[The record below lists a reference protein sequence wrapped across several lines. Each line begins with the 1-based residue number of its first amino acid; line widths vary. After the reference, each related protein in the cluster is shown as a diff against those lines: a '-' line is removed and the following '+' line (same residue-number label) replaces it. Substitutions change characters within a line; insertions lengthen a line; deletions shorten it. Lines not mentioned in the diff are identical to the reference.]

1 MAKIMEIPEAY
12 QQVLARYA
20 EAENT
25 TEETAFTNLMD
36 FIQLKDGAFTGV
48 RIAVEDPLSYLT
60 DPEGL
65 NARAVLQLYMDIFG
79 EDTIGA
85 MVRGYYNP
93 DRLDCVLLEIEY
105 DSEQPVWDLL
115 ELFHYKLPGMDILEN
130 GTLELMYV
138 HDGYGDMP
146 NKVRE
151 LSRTVFTEDFPD
163 DGFSKAGYYENAF
176 EEDEDFDDETD
187 FEEMDPEAYTEEDES
202 FEEDEK

>member
-1 MAKIMEIPEAY
+1 MAKNMEIPEAY

-48 RIAVEDPLSYLT
+48 QIAVEDPLSYLT

-65 NARAVLQLYMDIFG
+65 NAQAVLQLYMDIFG

-93 DRLDCVLLEIEY
+93 DRLDCVLLQIEY

-115 ELFHYKLPGMDILEN
+115 EMFHYKLPGMDITES
-130 GTLELMYV
+130 GALELMYV

-146 NKVRE
+146 AKA
-151 LSRTVFTEDFPD
+151 RTLFAEVFVEDTPE
-163 DGFSKAGYYENAF
+163 DGFFKAGYYENTF
-176 EEDEDFDDETD
+176 EEEEDFDDEMEFD
-187 FEEMDPEAYTEEDES
+187 DDEVEE
-202 FEEDEK
+202 

>member
-65 NARAVLQLYMDIFG
+65 NAQAVLQLYMDIFG

-115 ELFHYKLPGMDILEN
+115 ELFHYKLPGMDILAD

-138 HDGYGDMP
+138 HDGYGDTP
-146 NKVRE
+146 EQVRG
-151 LSRTVFTEDFPD
+151 LFRSVFTEELPD

-176 EEDEDFDDETD
+176 EEDEEFD
-187 FEEMDPEAYTEEDES
+187 EEMEEERL
-202 FEEDEK
+202 

>member
-65 NARAVLQLYMDIFG
+65 NAQAVLQLYMDIFG

-93 DRLDCVLLEIEY
+93 DRMDCVLLEIEY

-115 ELFHYKLPGMDILEN
+115 ELFHYKLPGMDILAD

-138 HDGYGDMP
+138 HDGYGDTP
-146 NKVRE
+146 EQVRG
-151 LSRTVFTEDFPD
+151 LFRSVFTEELPD

-176 EEDEDFDDETD
+176 EEDEEYD
-187 FEEMDPEAYTEEDES
+187 FEDEEPEAYTEE
-202 FEEDEK
+202 

>member
-20 EAENT
+20 ESENT

-48 RIAVEDPLSYLT
+48 QIAVENPLSYLT
-60 DPEGL
+60 DPEEL
-65 NARAVLQLYMDIFG
+65 NAQAVLQLYMDIFG

-115 ELFHYKLPGMDILEN
+115 EMFHYKLPGMDITES
-130 GTLELMYV
+130 GALELMYV

-146 NKVRE
+146 TKARALFAE
-151 LSRTVFTEDFPD
+151 VFTEDTPE
-163 DGFSKAGYYENAF
+163 DGFFKAGYYENTF
-176 EEDEDFDDETD
+176 EEEEDFDEEMEFEDEDL
-187 FEEMDPEAYTEEDES
+187 EAYTEE
-202 FEEDEK
+202 

>member
-48 RIAVEDPLSYLT
+48 RIAVENPLSYLT

-65 NARAVLQLYMDIFG
+65 NAQAVLQLYMDIFG

-115 ELFHYKLPGMDILEN
+115 EMFHYKLPGMDIPEN
-130 GTLELMYV
+130 GVLELMYV

-146 NKVRE
+146 TRARE
-151 LSRTVFTEDFPD
+151 LFHDVFTEELPD

-176 EEDEDFDDETD
+176 EEEEDFDDDED
-187 FEEMDPEAYTEEDES
+187 FEDDDSAFIEEEPEDDMEEE
-202 FEEDEK
+202 

>member
-1 MAKIMEIPEAY
+1 MAKMIEIPEAY

-48 RIAVEDPLSYLT
+48 RIAVENPLSYLT

-65 NARAVLQLYMDIFG
+65 NAQAVLQLYMDIFG

-115 ELFHYKLPGMDILEN
+115 EMFHYKLPGMDILEN
-130 GTLELMYV
+130 DVLELMYV

-146 NKVRE
+146 ARARE
-151 LSRTVFTEDFPD
+151 LFYDVFTEDLPD

-176 EEDEDFDDETD
+176 EEEEDFDDDED
-187 FEEMDPEAYTEEDES
+187 FEDDDPAF
-202 FEEDEK
+202 FEESEDDSEEE